1 MFGIGFTEILFI
13 AIIAIIFLGPDKLP
27 EAMVQVAKFMNSFRK
42 TVSEAKSSFENE
54 IHMQDIREQANTYR
68 DTIAGVTNDIAG
80 FKNSISN
87 PVDDLNRALK
97 DLDDESGIK
106 DNFSAKATKSIENKS
121 PKSKVKPASA
131 KNSDNKKPVKKKP
144 VNKKP
149 DTKNKK
155 QTKPKEDS

>member
-1 MFGIGFTEILFI
+1 MFGIGFVEILFI

-54 IHMQDIREQANTYR
+54 VHMKDIREQANTYR

-87 PVDDLNRALK
+87 PVDDLNRALQ
-97 DLDDESGIK
+97 DLDDDSDIK
-106 DNFSAKATKSIENKS
+106 DNFSAQATKNIENKS
-121 PKSKVKPASA
+121 PKSKAKPASA
-131 KNSDNKKPVKKKP
+131 KNSDSKKPVKKKP
-144 VNKKP
+144 VSKKP
-149 DTKNKK
+149 AAKKKK